1 MNARFRLEEVKTMAD
16 KELKPTE
23 KKEVRGVQPE
33 ETRGL
38 PYFTPNVDIY
48 ETDSEL
54 IIVADMPGVEG
65 KNIEI
70 DLKEG
75 ALTLQGRVTPPEFTG
90 FTPLYREYREGNFY
104 RQFMLSE
111 IVDQDKIAAEMFNGV
126 LKVILPKVAK
136 AQPRKITV
144 KTT

>member
-1 MNARFRLEEVKTMAD
+1 MAD

-23 KKEVRGVQPE
+23 KKEVRSVQPE
-33 ETRGL
+33 ATRGL

-48 ETDSEL
+48 QTEREL
-54 IIVADMPGVEG
+54 TIVADMPGVEG
-65 KNIEI
+65 KGVEI

-75 ALTLQGRVTPPEFTG
+75 TLTLKGRVTPPKLEG
-90 FTPLYREYREGNFY
+90 FTPLYQEYREGNFY
-104 RQFMLSE
+104 RQFILSE
-111 IVDQDKIAAEMFNGV
+111 IVDQDQIAAEMSNGV

-136 AQPRKITV
+136 AQPRKISV